1 MAKNSVTEQ
10 ITNSLRWEITNGA
23 YLEVTTLTE
32 VEISEKYGVSKTPA
46 REALGILCSEGLLEK
61 IPRKGY
67 LIKRFSMADL
77 ASLFQF
83 RSILE
88 VQGLEISKHLVTKE
102 DVQKLKEFCVACDA
116 IPAEEAAARYV
127 DLNRQFHVMLISLAR
142 NPFMTAALANTMDRL
157 KLALTADQA
166 IGAPKLS
173 DHEDIIEAIAC
184 GDYDRAKQM
193 LSYVNDKVYN
203 RLSVNGDQFSNLM
216 R

>member
-1 MAKNSVTEQ
+1 
-10 ITNSLRWEITNGA
+10 
-23 YLEVTTLTE
+23 
-32 VEISEKYGVSKTPA
+32 
-46 REALGILCSEGLLEK
+46 
-61 IPRKGY
+61 
-67 LIKRFSMADL
+67 
-77 ASLFQF
+77 
-83 RSILE
+83 
-88 VQGLEISKHLVTKE
+88 
-102 DVQKLKEFCVACDA
+102 
-116 IPAEEAAARYV
+116 
-127 DLNRQFHVMLISLAR
+127 MLISLAR